1 MAETSDMEVK
11 TLEKTHNEVE
21 VDTEMENPSS
31 SDSESE
37 SESESDDDVED
48 LRVEALEKE
57 LAENPSSYETHVQ
70 YIKSLRRL
78 GHIEKLREA
87 RESMNALFPL
97 TPAMWQ
103 EWVKDEA
110 SLSTGPETSV
120 VIEKLFERGLHE
132 YLSVSLWC
140 DCITYVQENDPS
152 VHEYSPAGILKMRNL
167 FERALTAAGLH
178 VVEGNKI
185 WEAYRKFEQA
195 FIHTIDDSDREGKE
209 KQVNRI
215 RGIFHR
221 QLSLPLA
228 DLRSTLFA
236 YKAWEVEQGTA
247 PEVDPGE
254 LDGVPSNV
262 VSAYQKAIEM
272 YNARVHHEEKI
283 CKQDASDMEKLQHYM
298 TYLKFEQSCGDP
310 ARIQILYERAI
321 TEFPLSSDIWL
332 DYTRFLDHTLKVPSV
347 ARDVYSRAIRNCS
360 WIGELWSRYLLSL
373 ERGHASKNELSAVF
387 EQSLQCTFSSIE
399 EYLDLYLTRID
410 GLRRRISLTGP
421 ADDALDYALIRDTFQ
436 HAADYL
442 SQYLKAEGGLLHNL
456 HLHAYWARL
465 ELKFAN
471 DPVAARGV
479 WESLLKTSSSMIEA
493 WKGYIGMEIEMGHI
507 HEARSIY
514 RRCYS
519 KRFNGTGSEDI
530 CHSWLRFEREYGTL
544 GDFDH
549 ALRKVTPRL
558 EELKLFISQQQ
569 ATHLAAPATQKERA
583 PAKNLSQKRGSS
595 ARLTDEQNPPK
606 RQKGVFQKDSTQKS
620 GTKKDR
626 LNEVKANKPENSD
639 EQQVNDSGAGK
650 TKLYS
655 DECTVFIS
663 NLGLEANEGHL
674 RDFFSDIG
682 GVTDIRILK
691 DKFTR
696 KSRGLAYVDFSDSTQ
711 LGAAVLKNRQTLLG
725 KKLSIARS
733 DPKRSQKKVSFG
745 ASTAPDHGAG
755 HEEPIA
761 ASKEST
767 GPHKS
772 SSVSKRREDRV
783 QLKGKNTFAVPRNLV
798 RPLGWSKNE
807 QTSEEDE
814 KPKSNDEFRDMLLKS
829 NKVDK

>member
-1 MAETSDMEVK
+1 MAETSDVEMK
-11 TLEKTHNEVE
+11 TLEKTHNGIE
-21 VDTEMENPSS
+21 VDSAMENPSS
-31 SDSESE
+31 
-37 SESESDDDVED
+37 SESESDDDAED

-57 LAENPSSYETHVQ
+57 LAENPSSYEAHVQ
-70 YIKSLRRL
+70 YVKSLRRL
-78 GHIEKLREA
+78 GQIEKLREA
-87 RESMNALFPL
+87 RESMNTLFPL
-97 TPAMWQ
+97 SPAMWQ

-110 SLSTGPETSV
+110 SLSTGPETFV

-140 DCITYVQENDPS
+140 DYITYVQEHDPS
-152 VHEYSPAGILKMRNL
+152 VQEYSPAGILKMRNL

-195 FIHTIDDSDREGKE
+195 IFHTIDDSDREEKE

-215 RGIFHR
+215 RSIFHR

-228 DLRSTLFA
+228 DLRSTLTA

-247 PEVDPGE
+247 PVVDPGE
-254 LDGVPSNV
+254 LDGLPSNV
-262 VSAYQKAIEM
+262 VSAYQKAMEM
-272 YNARVHHEEKI
+272 YNAKVQHEEKI
-283 CKQDASDMEKLQHYM
+283 SKQDASDMEKLQHYM

-321 TEFPLSSDIWL
+321 TEFPLSSDLWL

-373 ERGHASKNELSAVF
+373 ERGHASENELSAVF

-410 GLRRRISLTGP
+410 GLRRRISLSGP
-421 ADDALDYALIRDTFQ
+421 ADYALDYALIRDTFQ
-436 HAADYL
+436 RAADYL
-442 SQYLKAEGGLLHNL
+442 SQYLKAEGCLLHNL

-465 ELKFAN
+465 ELKLGN
-471 DPVAARGV
+471 DPVAARGA
-479 WESLLKTSSSMIEA
+479 WESLLKTSGSMIEA
-493 WKGYIGMEIEMGHI
+493 WQGYIGMEIELGHI

-514 RRCYS
+514 KRCYS

-569 ATHLAAPATQKERA
+569 STHLAASATQKERA
-583 PAKNLSQKRGSS
+583 PAKNVSQKRGSS
-595 ARLTDEQNPPK
+595 LTDEQTPPK
-606 RQKGVFQKDSTQKS
+606 KQKKDSTQKS
-620 GTKKDR
+620 GTKKER

-650 TKLYS
+650 TKFYT
-655 DECTVFIS
+655 DECTVFVS
-663 NLGLEANEGHL
+663 NLGLEATEGHL

-682 GVTDIRILK
+682 GVTAIRILK
-691 DKFTR
+691 DKFTG
-696 KSRGLAYVDFSDSTQ
+696 KSRGLAYVDFSDSTH
-711 LGAAVLKNRQTLLG
+711 LAAAVSKNRQTLLG
-725 KKLSIARS
+725 RKLSIAQS
-733 DPKRSQKKVSFG
+733 DPKRSQKRVSFG
-745 ASTAPDHGAG
+745 ASTAPDHG

-767 GPHKS
+767 EPRKS
-772 SSVSKRREDRV
+772 SSVSTRREDRV
-783 QLKGKNTFAVPRNLV
+783 QLKGKNTFAVPRTLV

-807 QTSEEDE
+807 QTSEGDE
-814 KPKSNDEFRDMLLKS
+814 KPKSNDEFREMLLKS
-829 NKVDK
+829 KKVDKK